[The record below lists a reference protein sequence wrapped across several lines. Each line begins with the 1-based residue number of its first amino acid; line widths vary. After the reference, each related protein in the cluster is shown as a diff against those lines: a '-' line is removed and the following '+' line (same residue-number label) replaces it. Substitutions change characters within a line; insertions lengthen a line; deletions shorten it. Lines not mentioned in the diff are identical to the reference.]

1 MHVALRRRTTL
12 RYLARMGMKDSVGIV
27 EGGCVYR
34 TEAATGG
41 VHRPHAL
48 QLLVPVDGVLAA
60 NVGGIEMT
68 LPSGNAILISPDVP
82 RVLHRGVLRISMLF
96 DPEGLGASFRAF
108 ARSATATVLSGA
120 AGTRLQAL
128 ARDLCEAPT
137 FDSGT
142 VDGVL
147 AEGRGILKRAGLAR
161 PLELDDRVRTAL
173 ELYRRPWLQLDHPG
187 IARRSGISPDHLS
200 HLFKEQVG
208 ISAKRYALWV
218 RTVAAVER
226 VCEGASATHAA
237 KQVEFA
243 DVSHFSRACHQHF
256 GHSPSRL
263 PLQRLGVESRTIE
276 RSCGGWSVALAARL
290 NKPPS
295 IHELA
300 AGAGPQIR

>member
-1 MHVALRRRTTL
+1 
-12 RYLARMGMKDSVGIV
+12 MGKKDSVGIV

-34 TEAATGG
+34 TEGATGR

-68 LPSGNAILISPDVP
+68 IPCGNAMLISPDVP
-82 RVLHRGVLRISMLF
+82 RVLHRGALRIAMLF
-96 DPEGLGASFRAF
+96 DPESLGVSFRAF

-120 AGTRLQAL
+120 VGERLQAL
-128 ARDLCEAPT
+128 ACDLCEAPPL
-137 FDSGT
+137 DAGT
-142 VDGVL
+142 AEAVL
-147 AEGRGILKRAGLAR
+147 VEGRGILERSGLTR
-161 PLELDDRVRTAL
+161 PFELDDRVRTAV
-173 ELYRRPWLQLDHPG
+173 EFYRRPWLQLDHPG

-226 VCEGASATHAA
+226 VCEGASATQAA

-243 DVSHFSRACHQHF
+243 DVAHFSRACHQHF

-263 PLQRLGVESRTIE
+263 PLQRPGVQARNIE
-276 RSCGGWSVALAARL
+276 RSSARWSVALAAQLDRA
-290 NKPPS
+290 PPT
-295 IHELA
+295 H
-300 AGAGPQIR
+300 